1 MSSKSGVGKDPR
13 HDIIVTL
20 FQKIFLLGLGCWLKG
35 SASRHGPKTIKNLL
49 SDVPRDSG
57 HPLEVVKPHQWGHGD
72 ENPSSK
78 MFEDYMFIPIMKNA

>member
-20 FQKIFLLGLGCWLKG
+20 FQKILFWVLAEGERQSTW
-35 SASRHGPKTIKNLL
+35 PKNLL

-78 MFEDYMFIPIMKNA
+78 MLEDYMFIPIMKNA